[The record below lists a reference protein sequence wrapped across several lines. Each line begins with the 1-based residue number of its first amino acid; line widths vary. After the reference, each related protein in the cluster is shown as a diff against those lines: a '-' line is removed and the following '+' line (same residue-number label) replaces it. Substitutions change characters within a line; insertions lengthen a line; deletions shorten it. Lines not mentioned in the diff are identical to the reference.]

1 MTEPRSTNSTAV
13 GFRNTDS
20 RTSYNPNKAFVF
32 QYISRHFESKDGL
45 REALK
50 KKSAQYG
57 YIEQNDNIKN
67 KGFGDFLTEQKI
79 DVAELDQ
86 RRLDDIFLHQDT
98 QMYDLSEL
106 MAYNEQV
113 HNPANND
120 IRDKGSKDILQ
131 LVKRMMNF
139 TAHSKLWFN

>member
-1 MTEPRSTNSTAV
+1 M
-13 GFRNTDS
+13 
-20 RTSYNPNKAFVF
+20 
-32 QYISRHFESKDGL
+32 
-45 REALK
+45 K

-67 KGFGDFLTEQKI
+67 KGFGDFLTDQKI